1 MMRSRMDVMSM
12 KGIANATRL
21 NNITTNTSR
30 LKASYSNISFKEN
43 QCQVPIFGYI
53 IDQQTQDVK
62 RSHSIVY

>member
-1 MMRSRMDVMSM
+1 MMRSRMDVISM

-21 NNITTNTSR
+21 NNTTTNTSR
-30 LKASYSNISFKEN
+30 LKASYSNINFKEN

-62 RSHSIVY
+62 RSHSSVY